1 MRGRTLLNC
10 RLVMLSSRYI
20 MRTHI
25 VRVEEVEVVVIELW
39 ELDSEGVGFEALLPG
54 GRITLCTGLRV
65 LVSML
70 VLDGRYFQP

>member
-1 MRGRTLLNC
+1 
-10 RLVMLSSRYI
+10 

-25 VRVEEVEVVVIELW
+25 VRVEEVEVVIIELG

-54 GRITLCTGLRV
+54 VRITLCTGLRV

-70 VLDGRYFQP
+70 S